1 METLRKIDCYGQLI
15 LASLITLSIPVLYNG
30 QFLIGLFLLAS
41 WQLLSAIA
49 NTYSFIQAGLNKRI
63 YRYWAFC
70 IADLL
75 MLLILYRFGISPA
88 DLFINIILPITIIGA
103 IATAAYYWW
112 VYFRFIQFLSLRN
125 ELDGLTKSKHRL

>member
-15 LASLITLSIPVLYNG
+15 LASLILLLLPVLYSSE
-30 QFLIGLFLLAS
+30 FLIGLFLLGC

-49 NTYSFIQAGLNKRI
+49 NTYSFIQVGLNKRI

-70 IADLL
+70 ICAIL
-75 MLLILYRFGISPA
+75 MLLFSYRVKISA
-88 DLFINIILPITIIGA
+88 DGFTADMIFIITLLGAVA
-103 IATAAYYWW
+103 IAIYYCW

-125 ELDGLTKSKHRL
+125 ELDGLTKSKH